1 MEKRFGALRFIA
13 TVLKVL
19 AWIFLVLGILIAII
33 AMLGGAAGG
42 LMGGSGYGRA
52 LAGGLSGL
60 FGGFIVG
67 IGILISALLTFLG
80 FLGSAEFILVQLAIE
95 ENTRETAHYL
105 KGGELQ
111 RHP

>member
-13 TVLKVL
+13 TVLKIL
-19 AWIFLVLGILIAII
+19 AWIFLVLGILAAII
-33 AMLGGAAGG
+33 AVVGGAAGG
-42 LMGGSGYGRA
+42 LLGAGSYGSS

-60 FGGFIVG
+60 LGGFVLGVSIV
-67 IGILISALLTFLG
+67 IGALLTFLG
-80 FLGSAEFILVQLAIE
+80 FLASAEFILVQLAIE

-111 RHP
+111 RNP